1 MAQWL
6 HSGLSTVMSKVLLTV
21 IPAVW
26 VVAMAIVSIQNAT
39 PIRLKFFAFESV
51 ELPFGVVLS
60 FCVALGMVIGAVAS
74 RPMGTRTNPTRF
86 PVKQPAIKLENG
98 LSTVAFYS

>member
-6 HSGLSTVMSKVLLTV
+6 YSGLSTVMNKVLLTV

-26 VVAMAIVSIQNAT
+26 VVAMAIASVQNAT

-60 FCVALGMVIGAVAS
+60 FCVAVGMVIGAVAIFLWGRGQIPSAS
-74 RPMGTRTNPTRF
+74 RSSNR
-86 PVKQPAIKLENG
+86 Q
-98 LSTVAFYS
+98 